1 MSKLSFALAA
11 AAVLIVLPGSPA
23 AAAAFCAY
31 ASGVAGYENC
41 HYYTFEQ
48 CLAAVSGAGGL
59 CMRNPHD
66 PALWAV
72 PAPPPPPRKHRHH
85 PT

>member
-1 MSKLSFALAA
+1 
-11 AAVLIVLPGSPA
+11 
-23 AAAAFCAY
+23 
-31 ASGVAGYENC
+31 VAGYENC